1 MSLFVVQHHH
11 DAARCP
17 AQDPQMGKMLLQH
30 LSAGNA
36 RSQGISIQGEAVV
49 DNAHQLVLI
58 LDAPDRQTVDR
69 FMQPFSQA
77 GSVEIL
83 PASACETVVGRG
95 SC

>member
-1 MSLFVVQHHH
+1 MSLFVVEHRH
-11 DAARCP
+11 DAANCP
-17 AQDPQMGKMLLQH
+17 AQDPQMGQMLLRH
-30 LSAGNA
+30 LSAENA
-36 RSQGISIQGEAVV
+36 KSQGIAIQGEAVV
-49 DNAHQLVLI
+49 DKAHQLVLI
-58 LDAPDRQTVDR
+58 LDAPDRQTVNR